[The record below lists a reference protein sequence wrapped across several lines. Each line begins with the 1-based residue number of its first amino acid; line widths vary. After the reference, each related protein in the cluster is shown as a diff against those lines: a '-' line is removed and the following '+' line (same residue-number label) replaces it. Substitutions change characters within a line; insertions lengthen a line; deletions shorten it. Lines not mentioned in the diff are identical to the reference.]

1 MFKRM
6 LVPICEEC
14 FEKFVK
20 ERAEKPPPKQE
31 AGMPV
36 KERVNLL
43 SPKQEPGMPVKE
55 YYELFQA
62 FILLK
67 CIPINS
73 FSARIL
79 FIAGLSEE
87 NKKEVRRFTSLHNDR
102 SISDM
107 ICYLSSVEA
116 FRKTIFG
123 NIDGLVPD
131 EEPMDV

>member
-1 MFKRM
+1 
-6 LVPICEEC
+6 
-14 FEKFVK
+14 
-20 ERAEKPPPKQE
+20 
-31 AGMPV
+31 MPV
-36 KERVNLL
+36 KERVNIL
-43 SPKQEPGMPVKE
+43 PPEQEPGMPVKE
-55 YYELFQA
+55 YYKLFQA

-107 ICYLSSVEA
+107 VCYLSNLEDFRSV
-116 FRKTIFG
+116 IFG
-123 NIDGLVPD
+123 KKDD
-131 EEPMDV
+131 FEPMDV